1 MLRRSGLEL
10 GRFPRDS
17 EGYVLYRALV
27 SADPGIVLDVGAN
40 DGGFARSLRSFGY
53 LGPILSFEPG
63 ADARSRL
70 QASSADDPSWEVRS
84 FALGDFDGFA
94 TLNVTA
100 NSGASS
106 SLLEMLD
113 RHVEAAPDAH
123 VLAHERVQVRRL
135 DSVVADEGVTLLRPA
150 LKIDVQGFERQVLD
164 GCGPLLE
171 EFVAVQLELSVEHL
185 YSGAWDWREAIDWLD
200 HAGFRLCALEPGFTD
215 PASGRML
222 QFDAVMLRSRIT

>member
-17 EGYVLYRALV
+17 EGYVLFRALI
-27 SADPGIVLDVGAN
+27 SADPGVVLDVGAN
-40 DGGFARSLRSFGY
+40 DGGFGRSLRSFGY

-70 QASSADDPSWEVRS
+70 EASSAGDPNWEVRS
-84 FALGDFDGFA
+84 YALGDFDGLA

-113 RHVEAAPDAH
+113 RHVKAAPDAQ
-123 VLAHERVQVRRL
+123 VQAHERVQVRRL
-135 DSVVADEGVTLLRPA
+135 DSVAADGDITLSRPV
-150 LKIDVQGFERQVLD
+150 LKIDAQGFERQVLE

-171 EFVAVQLELSVEHL
+171 GFVAIQLELSVEQL
-185 YSGAWDWREAIDWLD
+185 YSGAWDWHEAIDWLER
-200 HAGFRLCALEPGFTD
+200 AGFRLCAVEPGFTD
-215 PASGRML
+215 PDSGRML
-222 QFDAVMLRSRIT
+222 QFDAVVLRRGNI